1 MNRNYIR
8 DNINRFIKDETFWYN
23 LLLNE
28 NDEAINMVKK
38 NWDIIIKYPKIF
50 EWLIR
55 NNNEKAFNIFMEHIY
70 INNNISMLL
79 PFNSNIYEIDYDN
92 VKGKIIQVENIIKNF
107 NKSFE

>member
-1 MNRNYIR
+1 M
-8 DNINRFIKDETFWYN
+8 
-23 LLLNE
+23 LNE

-92 VKGKIIQVENIIKNF
+92 VKGKIVQVENIIQIF
-107 NKSFE
+107 NTSFE